1 MVWMLYSFTSQSF
14 VAILSE
20 IFLITHT
27 STMFISFKHILA
39 VLDDAFIIEGSFNL
53 HQTRTAQQKWH
64 NVLLN
69 KNINHHFPID
79 GRLVESLLE
88 KDGSGDILAETRGQ
102 G

>member
-1 MVWMLYSFTSQSF
+1 MVDSISCHYKTFYEEAITCFAAEADSSF
-14 VAILSE
+14 VSDELSM
-20 IFLITHT
+20 ITV
-27 STMFISFKHILA
+27 SYKFD
-39 VLDDAFIIEGSFNL
+39 VEGSFNL